1 MRTGDAIP
9 ESKTHVLN
17 DVYNYEPGDQKNRN
31 SKEQKLG
38 QAQKKNLGQGRPEE
52 KFENCFGGL
61 VKYNRHFLQHAGD
74 YVEVEDPRQIEIYF
88 SQVFGYLP
96 ELLLLLSSEGFFT
109 EARYVFFLRV
119 SVL

>member
-1 MRTGDAIP
+1 M
-9 ESKTHVLN
+9 
-17 DVYNYEPGDQKNRN
+17 
-31 SKEQKLG
+31 G

-88 SQVFGYLP
+88 SYVFGYLP
-96 ELLLLLSSEGFFT
+96 ELLLLLLSEGFFT